1 MVLSMKW
8 IQKRLVTQS
17 SHGSDTAAY
26 AAVLVVCARVCARM
40 FVHPSFVSGEKDVV
54 QFLCVSV

>member
-1 MVLSMKW
+1 MVLSMNC

-26 AAVLVVCARVCARM
+26 AAVLVCARVFARM